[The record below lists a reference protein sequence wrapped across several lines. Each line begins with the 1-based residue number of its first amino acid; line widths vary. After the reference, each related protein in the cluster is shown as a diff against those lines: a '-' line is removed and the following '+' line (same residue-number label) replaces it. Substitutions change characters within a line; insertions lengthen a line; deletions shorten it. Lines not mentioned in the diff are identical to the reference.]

1 MRLKDLIEVID
12 MDSFVETITE
22 IDMLDGKPPT
32 LQGTWGEYTKRL
44 TGKKVV
50 INDKYYVSEKNKG
63 KIFEVTSEPYSVCG
77 TVVVKLKGLSG
88 CYALDGLDE
97 VNDGKTD

>member
-1 MRLKDLIEVID
+1 MIK
-12 MDSFVETITE
+12 
-22 IDMLDGKPPT
+22 
-32 LQGTWGEYTKRL
+32 
-44 TGKKVV
+44 GKKVV
-50 INDKYYVSEKNKG
+50 MNDKYYVSEKNKG

-97 VNDGKTD
+97 V

>member
-44 TGKKVV
+44 TGKEWERK
-50 INDKYYVSEKNKG
+50 
-63 KIFEVTSEPYSVCG
+63 
-77 TVVVKLKGLSG
+77 VKLLPQSG
-88 CYALDGLDE
+88 IRI
-97 VNDGKTD
+97 VFQS

>member
-22 IDMLDGKPPT
+22 IDMLDGRPPT

-44 TGKKVV
+44 TGK
-50 INDKYYVSEKNKG
+50 EK
-63 KIFEVTSEPYSVCG
+63 
-77 TVVVKLKGLSG
+77 
-88 CYALDGLDE
+88 
-97 VNDGKTD
+97 